1 MAPKK
6 STTASSAQST
16 ATTPAPAPQV
26 EQELEEI
33 DDTETETEHHD
44 EQEHTEETGDKKT
57 RARRV
62 VSKESF
68 FQSLQ
73 ELAQQVD
80 AEIEKLTK
88 ASEGTEEKPK
98 NLRFIKRVRKALG
111 VVESD
116 ARKVLKVK
124 NNKKK
129 SSSASGFMKP
139 VFISSEMASFTNL
152 DKNTPYPRPQI
163 TSAICKYIESHQLQ
177 NPKDRREFTVDA
189 ALQRLLRYD
198 PQNPPTDE
206 AGNAIPMTYFRL
218 QKYMQHHF
226 RAEADN
232 APAPVASAAP
242 STPAAA
248 TVTKKKTSS
257 K

>member
-33 DDTETETEHHD
+33 DDTETEHHD
-44 EQEHTEETGDKKT
+44 EQEHTEESGDKKT

-98 NLRFIKRVRKALG
+98 SLRFIKRVRKALG

-232 APAPVASAAP
+232 TPAPVAATP

>member
-6 STTASSAQST
+6 STSASSAQST

-177 NPKDRREFTVDA
+177 NPKDRREFTVDSS
-189 ALQRLLRYD
+189 LQKLLRYD
-198 PQNPPTDE
+198 PQNPPTDD

-226 RAEADN
+226 RAEVDN
-232 APAPVASAAP
+232 SPAPVAE
-242 STPAAA
+242 STPVAAA
-248 TVTKKKTSS
+248 KKKTAA